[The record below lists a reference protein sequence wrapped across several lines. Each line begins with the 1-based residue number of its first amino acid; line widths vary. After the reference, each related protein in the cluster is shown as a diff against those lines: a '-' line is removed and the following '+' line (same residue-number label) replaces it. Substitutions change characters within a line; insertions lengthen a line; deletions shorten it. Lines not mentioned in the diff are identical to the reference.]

1 MLHNLL
7 MAARMT
13 GIMAWEILWA
23 LCLGFLLSS
32 VVEAVVSKA
41 QMSRLLPDSSAK
53 TIVKASALG
62 AASSSCSYAA
72 TALART
78 LFRKGADFIAALAF
92 QFASTNLVVE
102 LSVLLAVML
111 GWQFMAAE
119 FVGGPIMIAL
129 LVVMLRAVLTPRLVE
144 AARAQADRG
153 LTGRMEGHAA
163 MDMSLHEGTFW
174 QKITSRRGL
183 TATSH
188 YYWMDWYSLVP
199 DIALGLVISGILA
212 AFVPTT
218 FWQGFFLTGHP
229 TLARLWGPFVGPLV
243 AVLSFVCSVGNVP
256 LAVVLWNGGISFGG
270 VIAFLFADLLILPI
284 LNIYRKYYGVKVAAI
299 LAGVFYVAMV
309 AAALVVEGLFA
320 ALRLIPTDRHVTVM
334 QETIRWNYT
343 SALDALFLAVSAA
356 LLLRFLRTGG
366 PEMLREMG
374 GTARDPHSE
383 MHHCCGDEPAEA
395 NAHHHHDPPA
405 AHSFCHEEAPAA
417 HSCCHEEAPK
427 AVPVEHSCHGEPA
440 QAVAPVHDCCHT
452 MPQKEAASSSCCHQG
467 QESTS
472 LSESL
477 KN

>member
-1 MLHNLL
+1 MLHKSIEAL
-7 MAARMT
+7 AMT
-13 GIMAWEILWA
+13 ATMAWEILWA

-78 LFRKGADFIAALAF
+78 LFRKGADFIAAMAF

-102 LSVLLAVML
+102 LSVLLAVVL

-129 LVVMLRAVLTPRLVE
+129 LVVLLRATLRPRVIE
-144 AARAQADRG
+144 AARAHAALG
-153 LTGRMEGHAA
+153 LAGRMEGHAA

-174 QKITSRRGL
+174 QKVTSRRGI

-212 AFVPTT
+212 AFVPTS
-218 FWQGFFLTGHP
+218 FWQAFFLSGHP
-229 TLARLWGPFVGPLV
+229 LLARVWGPLIGPLV

-256 LAVVLWNGGISFGG
+256 LAAVLWNGGISFGG

-284 LNIYRKYYGVKVAAI
+284 LNIYRKYYGLKVAAI
-299 LAGVFYVAMV
+299 LAGVFYLAM
-309 AAALVVEGLFA
+309 AGAALVVEALFG
-320 ALRLIPTDRHVTVM
+320 ALHLIPAHSQLHVM
-334 QETIRWNYT
+334 QESIRWNYT
-343 SALDALFLAVSAA
+343 SMLNLLFLAVSA
-356 LLLRFLRTGG
+356 LLLVRFLKTGG
-366 PEMLREMG
+366 PAMLREMG
-374 GTARDPHSE
+374 NAPADP
-383 MHHCCGDEPAEA
+383 M
-395 NAHHHHDPPA
+395 
-405 AHSFCHEEAPAA
+405 AA
-417 HSCCHEEAPK
+417 HSCCHPEPE
-427 AVPVEHSCHGEPA
+427 PVA
-440 QAVAPVHDCCHT
+440 AAHDCCHEELA
-452 MPQKEAASSSCCHQG
+452 PVAAHDCCHPKAEVVAEIKQDCCHSEPAAMVKHDCCHAEPVAAADSAP
-467 QESTS
+467 ESTHQHR
-472 LSESL
+472 
-477 KN
+477 

>member
-1 MLHNLL
+1 MMHRLIE
-7 MAARMT
+7 AAEMT
-13 GIMAWEILWA
+13 GLMAWEILWA

-78 LFRKGADFIAALAF
+78 LFRKGADFIAAIAF

-129 LVVMLRAVLTPRLVE
+129 LVAMLRAVLRPRVIE
-144 AARAQADRG
+144 AARAQAERG

-174 QKITSRRGL
+174 QKITSRRGV

-188 YYWMDWYSLVP
+188 YYWMDWYSLAP

-212 AFVPTT
+212 AFVPTS
-218 FWQGFFLTGHP
+218 FWQAFFLSGHP
-229 TLARLWGPFVGPLV
+229 VLARVWGPLIGPLV

-256 LAVVLWNGGISFGG
+256 LAAVLWNGGISFGG

-284 LNIYRKYYGVKVAAI
+284 LNIYRKYYGLKVAAI
-299 LAGVFYVAMV
+299 LAGVFYLAM
-309 AAALVVEGLFA
+309 AGAALVVEGLFA
-320 ALRLIPTDRHVTVM
+320 ALHLIPTERHVAVM
-334 QETIRWNYT
+334 RETIRWNYT
-343 SALDALFLAVSAA
+343 SVLNVAFLAVSAA
-356 LLLRFLRTGG
+356 LLVRFLKTGG
-366 PEMLREMG
+366 PAMLREMG
-374 GTARDPHSE
+374 GAAVDP
-383 MHHCCGDEPAEA
+383 MAET
-395 NAHHHHDPPA
+395 P
-405 AHSFCHEEAPAA
+405 
-417 HSCCHEEAPK
+417 SCCHEEPA
-427 AVPVEHSCHGEPA
+427 AVVVHSCCHSEPEPVA
-440 QAVAPVHDCCHT
+440 HDCCHAAPVAVVHDCCHV
-452 MPQKEAASSSCCHQG
+452 EAEPAKHTG
-467 QESTS
+467 PAH
-472 LSESL
+472 
-477 KN
+477 